1 MRIPLIIAIIALA
14 LNIGIDA
21 YIARSIRRVFGKA
34 RRAVKAHIIISV
46 VAAAALAFLICLPKK
61 EVSQAGLT
69 VIMWALFGYL
79 SIYAAKLT
87 FIVCDSIGLL
97 VRAILRRRNRA
108 AVAAVVGCIAALSVF
123 IALWWGALVTR
134 YDIEVKPVSV
144 AVSGLPDT
152 FDGYTIA
159 QISDLH
165 VGSYGTDT
173 TYVSRLVDSI
183 NALQPDIIVFTGDI
197 VNRTTAELHPF
208 VAPLSRLQ
216 APDGVLSILGNHDY
230 GDYYEWDSPQA
241 KTDNMRLM
249 HQLQQQMRW
258 HLLDNETIMLH
269 RGTDSLAV
277 IGVQNV
283 GDPPFPIYGSLSK
296 AYPAISDAAVKV
308 LLSHNPV
315 HWTDSIANR
324 PEVNVALTLS
334 GHTHAM
340 QIACG
345 RFSPAALRYK
355 TWGGLYT
362 DSLGRAL
369 YVNIGIG
376 EVAFPARVG
385 ATPEITL
392 ITLHK
397 K

>member
-87 FIVCDSIGLL
+87 FIVCDSAGLL

-123 IALWWGALVTR
+123 IVLWWGALVTR

-208 VAPLSRLQ
+208 VAPMSRLQ

>member
-1 MRIPLIIAIIALA
+1 M
-14 LNIGIDA
+14 G
-21 YIARSIRRVFGKA
+21 
-34 RRAVKAHIIISV
+34 
-46 VAAAALAFLICLPKK
+46 
-61 EVSQAGLT
+61 
-69 VIMWALFGYL
+69 
-79 SIYAAKLT
+79 
-87 FIVCDSIGLL
+87 
-97 VRAILRRRNRA
+97 
-108 AVAAVVGCIAALSVF
+108 
-123 IALWWGALVTR
+123 GALVTR

-258 HLLDNETIMLH
+258 HLLDN
-269 RGTDSLAV
+269 
-277 IGVQNV
+277 
-283 GDPPFPIYGSLSK
+283 
-296 AYPAISDAAVKV
+296 
-308 LLSHNPV
+308 
-315 HWTDSIANR
+315 
-324 PEVNVALTLS
+324 
-334 GHTHAM
+334 
-340 QIACG
+340 
-345 RFSPAALRYK
+345 
-355 TWGGLYT
+355 
-362 DSLGRAL
+362 
-369 YVNIGIG
+369 
-376 EVAFPARVG
+376 
-385 ATPEITL
+385 
-392 ITLHK
+392 
-397 K
+397 

>member
-87 FIVCDSIGLL
+87 FIVCDSAGLL

-241 KTDNMRLM
+241 KTDNMRVM

-269 RGTDSLAV
+269 RGSDSLAV

>member
-165 VGSYGTDT
+165 VGSYGPDT

-230 GDYYEWDSPQA
+230 GDYYEWDSPQD

>member
-87 FIVCDSIGLL
+87 FIVCDSAGLL

-134 YDIEVKPVSV
+134 HDIEVKPVSV

-173 TYVSRLVDSI
+173 TYVRRLVDSI

-269 RGTDSLAV
+269 RGSDSLAV
-277 IGVQNV
+277 IGVENV

-315 HWTDSIANR
+315 HWTDSISNR

>member
-87 FIVCDSIGLL
+87 FIVCDSAGLL

-123 IALWWGALVTR
+123 IVLWWGALVTR

-324 PEVNVALTLS
+324 PELDVALTLS

>member
-1 MRIPLIIAIIALA
+1 
-14 LNIGIDA
+14 
-21 YIARSIRRVFGKA
+21 
-34 RRAVKAHIIISV
+34 
-46 VAAAALAFLICLPKK
+46 
-61 EVSQAGLT
+61 
-69 VIMWALFGYL
+69 
-79 SIYAAKLT
+79 
-87 FIVCDSIGLL
+87 
-97 VRAILRRRNRA
+97 
-108 AVAAVVGCIAALSVF
+108 
-123 IALWWGALVTR
+123 
-134 YDIEVKPVSV
+134 
-144 AVSGLPDT
+144 
-152 FDGYTIA
+152 
-159 QISDLH
+159 
-165 VGSYGTDT
+165 
-173 TYVSRLVDSI
+173 
-183 NALQPDIIVFTGDI
+183 
-197 VNRTTAELHPF
+197 
-208 VAPLSRLQ
+208 
-216 APDGVLSILGNHDY
+216 
-230 GDYYEWDSPQA
+230 
-241 KTDNMRLM
+241 MRLM

>member
-165 VGSYGTDT
+165 VGSYGPDT

-230 GDYYEWDSPQA
+230 GDYYEWDSPQD

-315 HWTDSIANR
+315 HWTDSISNR

>member
-165 VGSYGTDT
+165 VGSYGPDT

-230 GDYYEWDSPQA
+230 GDYYEWDSPQD

-269 RGTDSLAV
+269 RGSDSLAV

-315 HWTDSIANR
+315 HWTDSISNR

>member
-1 MRIPLIIAIIALA
+1 MRIPLIIAIIALV

-21 YIARSIRRVFGKA
+21 YIARSIRRLFGKA
-34 RRAVKAHIIISV
+34 RRAVKAHIIVSA
-46 VAAAALAFLICLPKK
+46 VAAATLAFLICLPKK

-69 VIMWALFGYL
+69 AIMWALFGYL

-87 FIVCDSIGLL
+87 FIVCDSAGLL
-97 VRAILRRRNRA
+97 VRAILRRHNRA

-123 IALWWGALVTR
+123 ITLWWGALVTR

-183 NALQPDIIVFTGDI
+183 NARQPDIIVFTGDI

-269 RGTDSLAV
+269 RGTDSLAF

-308 LLSHNPV
+308 LLSHNPA

>member
-46 VAAAALAFLICLPKK
+46 VAAVALAFLICLPKK

-69 VIMWALFGYL
+69 AIMWALFGYL

-134 YDIEVKPVSV
+134 YDIEFKPVSV

-216 APDGVLSILGNHDY
+216 AADGVLSILGNHDY

-258 HLLDNETIMLH
+258 HLLDNETIILH

-345 RFSPAALRYK
+345 HFSPAALRYK

>member
-87 FIVCDSIGLL
+87 FIVCDSAGLL

-165 VGSYGTDT
+165 VGSYGPDT

-230 GDYYEWDSPQA
+230 GDYYEWDSPQD

-269 RGTDSLAV
+269 RGSDSLAV

-315 HWTDSIANR
+315 HWTDSISNR

>member
-87 FIVCDSIGLL
+87 FIVCDSAGLL

-123 IALWWGALVTR
+123 IVLWWGALVTR

-249 HQLQQQMRW
+249 HQLPQQMRW

-324 PEVNVALTLS
+324 PEVDVALTLS

>member
-87 FIVCDSIGLL
+87 FIVCDSAGLL

-123 IALWWGALVTR
+123 IVLWWGALVTR

-165 VGSYGTDT
+165 VGSYGPDT

>member
-21 YIARSIRRVFGKA
+21 YIARSIRRVFSKA
-34 RRAVKAHIIISV
+34 RHAVKAHIIISV
-46 VAAAALAFLICLPKK
+46 VAAVALAFLICLPKK

-258 HLLDNETIMLH
+258 HLLDNETIILH

-345 RFSPAALRYK
+345 HFSPAALRYK

>member
-87 FIVCDSIGLL
+87 FIVCDSAGLL

>member
-87 FIVCDSIGLL
+87 FIVCDSAGLL

-123 IALWWGALVTR
+123 IVLWWGALVTR

-324 PEVNVALTLS
+324 PEVDVALTLS

>member
-87 FIVCDSIGLL
+87 FIVCDSAGLL

-269 RGTDSLAV
+269 RGSDSLAV

>member
-21 YIARSIRRVFGKA
+21 YIARSIRRVFSKA

-87 FIVCDSIGLL
+87 FIVCDSAGLL

-165 VGSYGTDT
+165 VGSYGPDT

-230 GDYYEWDSPQA
+230 GDYYEWDSPQD

-269 RGTDSLAV
+269 RGSDSLAV

-315 HWTDSIANR
+315 HWTDSISNR

>member
-87 FIVCDSIGLL
+87 FIVCDSAGLL

-269 RGTDSLAV
+269 RGTDSLTV

>member
-87 FIVCDSIGLL
+87 FIVCDSAGLL

-123 IALWWGALVTR
+123 IVLWWGALVTR

>member
-46 VAAAALAFLICLPKK
+46 VTAAALAFLICLPKK

-87 FIVCDSIGLL
+87 FIVCDSAGLL

-123 IALWWGALVTR
+123 IVLWWGALVTR

-324 PEVNVALTLS
+324 PEVDVALTLS

>member
-21 YIARSIRRVFGKA
+21 YIARSIRRVFSKA

-165 VGSYGTDT
+165 VGSYGPDT

-230 GDYYEWDSPQA
+230 GDYYEWDSPQD

-269 RGTDSLAV
+269 RGSDSLAV

-315 HWTDSIANR
+315 HWTDSISNR

>member
-1 MRIPLIIAIIALA
+1 
-14 LNIGIDA
+14 
-21 YIARSIRRVFGKA
+21 SRVFGKA

-46 VAAAALAFLICLPKK
+46 VAAVALAFLICLPKK
-61 EVSQAGLT
+61 EVSQEGLT
-69 VIMWALFGYL
+69 AIMWALFGYL

-87 FIVCDSIGLL
+87 FIVCDSAGLL
-97 VRAILRRRNRA
+97 VRAILRRHNRA
-108 AVAAVVGCIAALSVF
+108 AVAAAIGCGAALSVF

-134 YDIEVKPVSV
+134 YDLEVKPVSV

-152 FDGYTIA
+152 YDGYTIA

-183 NALQPDIIVFTGDI
+183 NARQPDIIVFTGDI

-230 GDYYEWDSPQA
+230 GDYHEWNSPQA
-241 KTDNMRLM
+241 KADNMRLM

-258 HLLDNETIMLH
+258 HLLGNETVMLH
-269 RGTDSLAV
+269 RGTDSLTF

-283 GDPPFPIYGSLSK
+283 GDPPFPIYGSLSE

>member
-21 YIARSIRRVFGKA
+21 YIARSIRRVFSKA

-87 FIVCDSIGLL
+87 FIVCDSAGLL

-165 VGSYGTDT
+165 VGSYDTDT

>member
-87 FIVCDSIGLL
+87 FIVCDSAGLL

-108 AVAAVVGCIAALSVF
+108 AVSAVVGCIAALSVF

-230 GDYYEWDSPQA
+230 GDYYEWDSPQD

-269 RGTDSLAV
+269 RGSDSLAV

-315 HWTDSIANR
+315 HWTDSISNR

>member
-21 YIARSIRRVFGKA
+21 YIARAIRRIFGNA
-34 RRAVKAHIIISV
+34 RRAVMAHIIVSA
-46 VAAAALAFLICLPKK
+46 VAAVALAFLICLPKK

-69 VIMWALFGYL
+69 AIMWALFGYL
-79 SIYAAKLT
+79 SIYAAKIS
-87 FIVCDSIGLL
+87 FIVCDSAGLL
-97 VRAILRRRNRA
+97 IRAILRRRNRA
-108 AVAAVVGCIAALSVF
+108 AVAAVAGCCAALTVF
-123 IALWWGALVTR
+123 TALWWGALVTR

-173 TYVSRLVDSI
+173 AYVSRLVDSI
-183 NALQPDIIVFTGDI
+183 NALRPDIIVFTGDI

-241 KTDNMRLM
+241 KADNMRLM
-249 HQLQQQMRW
+249 YQLQRQMRW
-258 HLLDNETIMLH
+258 HLLDNETVMLH
-269 RGTDSLAV
+269 RGNDSLAF

-296 AYPAISDAAVKV
+296 AYPAISDAATKV

-324 PEVNVALTLS
+324 PQANVALTLS

-345 RFSPAALRYK
+345 RISPAALRYN

-392 ITLHK
+392 ISLHK

>member
-87 FIVCDSIGLL
+87 FIVCDSAGLL

-123 IALWWGALVTR
+123 IVLWWGALVTR

-144 AVSGLPDT
+144 AVSGLPYT

-324 PEVNVALTLS
+324 PEVDVALTLS

>member
-87 FIVCDSIGLL
+87 FIVCDSAGLL

-123 IALWWGALVTR
+123 IVLWWGALVTR

-258 HLLDNETIMLH
+258 HLLDNETNMLH

>member
-87 FIVCDSIGLL
+87 FIVCDSAGLL

-123 IALWWGALVTR
+123 IVLWWGALVTR

-296 AYPAISDAAVKV
+296 SYPAISDAAVKV

>member
-87 FIVCDSIGLL
+87 FIVCDSAGLL

-324 PEVNVALTLS
+324 PEVDVALTLS